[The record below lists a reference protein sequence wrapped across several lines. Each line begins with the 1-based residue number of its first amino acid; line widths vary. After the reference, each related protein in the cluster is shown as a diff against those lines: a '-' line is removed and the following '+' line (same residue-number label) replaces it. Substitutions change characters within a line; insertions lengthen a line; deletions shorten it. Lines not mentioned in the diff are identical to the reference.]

1 MTYQELKDWCKEN
14 KNKIAVFVSF
24 VLVFFV
30 GFGVGNYDKTRQRN
44 SSIQP
49 NYNIKPIQK
58 EEVSP
63 KVVSKEQDVHT
74 STTTTVLKP
83 AVLGNSTNCLVK
95 GNISSTGS
103 KIYHVLGGSFYKTV
117 KPEQCFATEQEAV
130 SAGFRKS
137 SR

>member
-1 MTYQELKDWCKEN
+1 MAYQELKEWCKEN
-14 KNKIAVFVSF
+14 KNKIVIFVSF
-24 VLVFFV
+24 ILVFFV
-30 GFGVGNYDKTRQRN
+30 GFGVGSYDKTRQRN
-44 SSIQP
+44 SSVQS
-49 NYNIKPIQK
+49 NYNTKPLQK

-63 KVVSKEQDVHT
+63 KAVSKEQGASV
-74 STTTTVLKP
+74 STTTALLKP
-83 AVLGNSTNCLVK
+83 TVLGNSTNCVVK

-137 SR
+137 AR